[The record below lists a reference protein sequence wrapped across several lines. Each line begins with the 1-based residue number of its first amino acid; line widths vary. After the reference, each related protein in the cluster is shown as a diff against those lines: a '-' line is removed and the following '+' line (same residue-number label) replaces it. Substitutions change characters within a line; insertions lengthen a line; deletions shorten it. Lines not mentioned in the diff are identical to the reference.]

1 MADFQPITDDR
12 PYLGGNISKILSS
25 EQIKLMFLILSMV
38 VGICGVIAMLVMHHR
53 MRSSP
58 CPTNPFGFLLVGLLI
73 GANFMLLEHF
83 CVTQLFQHLYAY
95 YDSLLIGMVAFL
107 TLTGLGSFL
116 FPRSWLIPLIGV
128 SLLLSVGWFYE
139 PASGMRALL
148 LLIPLAMVAGTFF
161 PVVFDQVPS
170 GRLELFVMDA
180 LGAAMGAL
188 LSFFIPML
196 YGFRVFGIIVFVVL
210 LLTMGGMFWFL
221 LRTRKG

>member
-1 MADFQPITDDR
+1 
-12 PYLGGNISKILSS
+12 
-25 EQIKLMFLILSMV
+25 
-38 VGICGVIAMLVMHHR
+38 
-53 MRSSP
+53 
-58 CPTNPFGFLLVGLLI
+58 
-73 GANFMLLEHF
+73 MLLEHF
-83 CVTQLFQHLYAY
+83 CVTQLFQNLYAY

-128 SLLLSVGWFYE
+128 SLLLSAGWFYE